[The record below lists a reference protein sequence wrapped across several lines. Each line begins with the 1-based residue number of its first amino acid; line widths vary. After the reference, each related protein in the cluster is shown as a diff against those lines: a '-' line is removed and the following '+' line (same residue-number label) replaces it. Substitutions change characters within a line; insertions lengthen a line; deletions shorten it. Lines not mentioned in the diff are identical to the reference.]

1 MLNKLNELLK
11 GGVDPKWMVLLG
23 FVINIQKGIGQGAIS
38 LTNMVPD
45 SWIPHIVAWNNGLA
59 WAGLMLMTALAAL
72 SSSNSGPLISVP
84 NLQLP
89 SIDAA
94 KTIVKVLLVAFAL
107 SFLVAGGSAQAVTLT
122 GNAQADLAA
131 ARAAKA
137 KPAPQ
142 SPTDVLTKIMN
153 DISKVKA
160 EVITGTV
167 ADITA
172 ADADAATLLNSTDP
186 ASFKDPIAHAC
197 YPAEI
202 KFLQSL
208 PSADAPTGS
217 YVLVQLFQ
225 RKRDFVAQLQAG
237 IPAYLKLGC
246 AALLGDEIQIL
257 TKSLALVG
265 VTLGANMLLPG
276 SGILTMPPLF

>member
-1 MLNKLNELLK
+1 MTADSWKSLIIKILLMILTPLAAQLHLSMGPTDLAAIAADLADLAVLAYGVYRSSGMKL
-11 GGVDPKWMVLLG
+11 VPHASV
-23 FVINIQKGIGQGAIS
+23 AIEKPAEVV
-38 LTNMVPD
+38 TNMIKGDQATVTGK
-45 SWIPHIVAWNNGLA
+45 IVGA
-59 WAGLMLMTALAAL
+59 
-72 SSSNSGPLISVP
+72 
-84 NLQLP
+84 
-89 SIDAA
+89 
-94 KTIVKVLLVAFAL
+94 LLVALAL
-107 SFLVAGGSAQAVTLT
+107 SLLALPQGASAVTLT

-137 KPAPQ
+137 KPAVQ

-160 EVITGTV
+160 EVIDGTV
-167 ADITA
+167 ADIKA
-172 ADADAATLLNSTDP
+172 ADADAATLLNSTDSG
-186 ASFKDPIAHAC
+186 SFKDPIAHAC

-208 PSADAPTGS
+208 PSAAAPTGS

-246 AALLGDEIQIL
+246 SALLGDEVQIL

-265 VTLGANMLLPG
+265 VTVGANMLLPG
-276 SGILTMPPLF
+276 SGIFTMPPLF